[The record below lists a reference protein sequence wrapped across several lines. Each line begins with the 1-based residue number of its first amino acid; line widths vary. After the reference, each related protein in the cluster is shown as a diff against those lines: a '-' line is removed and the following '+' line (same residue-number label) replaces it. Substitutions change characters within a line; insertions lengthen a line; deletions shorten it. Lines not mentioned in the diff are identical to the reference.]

1 MANADGSVIFSCD
14 LDSTKAQKKLS
25 KLRDEISELNSKLEK
40 ETGNKMNLEKQLDAA
55 SQAAKATEERVKML
69 RKEVERLNDREWIQ
83 KQGFTQNEYQTQ
95 VLDRRAAAE
104 AELKQQEALLHTQTK
119 EVKTLSAAYEETTA
133 NIDSMTVK
141 LDKAKVAAGE
151 LIANTEQERRER
163 EAENSA
169 LAKAGQYAARFRDQV
184 KSLARSMLVFSVIT
198 AALMALRKQIKA
210 AIATST
216 EASDAFARLK
226 GALLTL
232 AAPLMDVLIPA
243 LTWLMNL
250 LAAIVSEI
258 VTIIS
263 ILSGKSKKSMEAS
276 GKNLYKEA
284 AAIDATGKAAKEA
297 TDALAAFD
305 EINKLSTTTSVGGG
319 GGGASAIAP
328 DFDFDEGPMM
338 EKLDKVFQ
346 KINDIFKTIRAG
358 LEIVVDDLKWSFDK
372 KVIPKSKATWL
383 TVLTA
388 LLGATLGAAFGGITG
403 GVIGL
408 SLGVLLGLYLVGLD
422 PETWKT
428 EMDAEDAWIVV
439 ITALLG
445 ALLGSVFLGITGGVA
460 GFSLGAILGLYLT
473 GFAEGDEEHGG
484 KSQLLSELIV
494 VLCALLGAVIGS
506 IVTPGVGTVVG
517 MGLGLIL
524 GLSIYSVRKD
534 PKKGTQ
540 RLVSIGR
547 SVLLGLLAGVL
558 GVGLAALGI
567 VSAGTAFIISAA
579 IGLALKF
586 FVDSV
591 DDSKVRKATSGFTGT
606 RVSTKAPAR
615 SRRVAAQSL
624 DGNAPVYNDIPALAS
639 GAVIPPNRK
648 FLAVLGDQKSGTNVE
663 APLSTIKQAVME
675 AMAQG
680 TVHFGA
686 HTWESGALIRSCA
699 RVHSSVLIREHLL
712 SEKLAF
718 ALDGH
723 SRADER
729 NLSDRRLHDRIESV
743 VIAHSVTSMLC
754 IISLTDTPD
763 RSATK
768 EKRVPR

>member
-198 AALMALRKQIKA
+198 AALTALRKQIKA
-210 AIATST
+210 AIATSA

-319 GGGASAIAP
+319 ASAIAP

-383 TVLTA
+383 TVLMA

-624 DGNAPVYNDIPALAS
+624 DGNAPVYNEIPALAS

-680 TVHFGA
+680 SREPINVNLVVDGKT
-686 HTWESGALIRSCA
+686 LA
-699 RVHSSVLIREHLL
+699 RVVVPYINNMTRAAGKPVLLY
-712 SEKLAF
+712 
-718 ALDGH
+718 
-723 SRADER
+723 
-729 NLSDRRLHDRIESV
+729 
-743 VIAHSVTSMLC
+743 
-754 IISLTDTPD
+754 
-763 RSATK
+763 
-768 EKRVPR
+768 

>member
-1 MANADGSVIFSCD
+1 MENADGSVIFSCD

-25 KLRDEISELNSKLEK
+25 KLRDKISELNSELEK
-40 ETGNKMNLEKQLDAA
+40 ETGNKLNLEKQLDAA

-104 AELKQQEALLHTQTK
+104 AELKQQEELLHTQTK

-210 AIATST
+210 AIATSA

-372 KVIPKSKATWL
+372 KAIPKSKATWL

-591 DDSKVRKATSGFTGT
+591 DDSKVKKATSSFTGT
-606 RVSTKAPAR
+606 RAST
-615 SRRVAAQSL
+615 SRLTRGVAAQSL
-624 DGNAPVYNDIPALAS
+624 NSAAPVYNEIPALAS

-680 TVHFGA
+680 SREPINVNLVVDGKT
-686 HTWESGALIRSCA
+686 LA
-699 RVHSSVLIREHLL
+699 RVVVPNINNMTRAAGKPVLLY
-712 SEKLAF
+712 
-718 ALDGH
+718 
-723 SRADER
+723 
-729 NLSDRRLHDRIESV
+729 
-743 VIAHSVTSMLC
+743 
-754 IISLTDTPD
+754 
-763 RSATK
+763 
-768 EKRVPR
+768 

>member
-83 KQGFTQNEYQTQ
+83 KQGFTQNEYQAK

-141 LDKAKVAAGE
+141 LDKAKVAVGE

-305 EINKLSTTTSVGGG
+305 EINKLSTTTPVGGG

-328 DFDFDEGPMM
+328 DFDFDEDSMM

-591 DDSKVRKATSGFTGT
+591 DDSKVKKATSSFTGT
-606 RVSTKAPAR
+606 RVSTSR
-615 SRRVAAQSL
+615 STRGVAAQSL
-624 DGNAPVYNDIPALAS
+624 NSAAPVYNEIPALAI

-675 AMAQG
+675 ALAQG
-680 TVHFGA
+680 SREPINVNLVVDGKT
-686 HTWESGALIRSCA
+686 LA
-699 RVHSSVLIREHLL
+699 RVVVPNINNMTRAAGKPVLLY
-712 SEKLAF
+712 
-718 ALDGH
+718 
-723 SRADER
+723 
-729 NLSDRRLHDRIESV
+729 
-743 VIAHSVTSMLC
+743 
-754 IISLTDTPD
+754 
-763 RSATK
+763 
-768 EKRVPR
+768 

>member
-104 AELKQQEALLHTQTK
+104 AELKQQEELLHTQTK

-141 LDKAKVAAGE
+141 LDKAKVTAGE
-151 LIANTEQERRER
+151 MIANTEQERRER

-328 DFDFDEGPMM
+328 DFDFDESPMM
-338 EKLDKVFQ
+338 QKLDKVFQ
-346 KINDIFKTIRAG
+346 KVNDIFKTIRAG
-358 LEIVVDDLKWSFDK
+358 LEIVIDDLKWSFDK

-591 DDSKVRKATSGFTGT
+591 DDSKVKKATSSFTGT
-606 RVSTKAPAR
+606 RVSTSRSTRGAAAQRLNSAAPA
-615 SRRVAAQSL
+615 
-624 DGNAPVYNDIPALAS
+624 YNEIPALAS

-675 AMAQG
+675 ALAQG
-680 TVHFGA
+680 SREPINVNLVVDGKT
-686 HTWESGALIRSCA
+686 LA
-699 RVHSSVLIREHLL
+699 RVVVPNINNMTRAAGKPVLLY
-712 SEKLAF
+712 
-718 ALDGH
+718 
-723 SRADER
+723 
-729 NLSDRRLHDRIESV
+729 
-743 VIAHSVTSMLC
+743 
-754 IISLTDTPD
+754 
-763 RSATK
+763 
-768 EKRVPR
+768 

>member
-104 AELKQQEALLHTQTK
+104 AELKQQEELLHTQTK

-133 NIDSMTVK
+133 NIDSMTAR
-141 LDKAKVAAGE
+141 LDKAKVTAGE

-210 AIATST
+210 AIETSA

-319 GGGASAIAP
+319 GGASVIAP

-606 RVSTKAPAR
+606 RVSTKAQAR

-624 DGNAPVYNDIPALAS
+624 DANVPGYNDIPQLAS

-675 AMAQG
+675 ALAQG
-680 TVHFGA
+680 DREPINVNLVVDGKT
-686 HTWESGALIRSCA
+686 LA
-699 RVHSSVLIREHLL
+699 RVVVPNINNMTRAAGKPVLLY
-712 SEKLAF
+712 
-718 ALDGH
+718 
-723 SRADER
+723 
-729 NLSDRRLHDRIESV
+729 
-743 VIAHSVTSMLC
+743 
-754 IISLTDTPD
+754 
-763 RSATK
+763 
-768 EKRVPR
+768 

>member
-25 KLRDEISELNSKLEK
+25 KLRDKISELNGELEK
-40 ETGNKMNLEKQLDAA
+40 ETGNKLNLEKQLDAA
-55 SQAAKATEERVKML
+55 SQAAKATEERVKAL

-104 AELKQQEALLHTQTK
+104 AELKQQEELLHTQTK

-141 LDKAKVAAGE
+141 LDKAKVDAGE
-151 LIANTEQERRER
+151 MIANVEQERKER

-169 LAKAGQYAARFRDQV
+169 LAKASQYAARFKDQV
-184 KSLARSMLVFSVIT
+184 KSLARSMLVFSVIA
-198 AALMALRKQIKA
+198 AALTALRKQIKA
-210 AIATST
+210 AIATNA

-319 GGGASAIAP
+319 GGASAIAP

-372 KVIPKSKATWL
+372 KAIPKSKATWL

-428 EMDAEDAWIVV
+428 EMDAEDTWIVV

-494 VLCALLGAVIGS
+494 VLCALLGGVIGS

-591 DDSKVRKATSGFTGT
+591 DDSKVKKATSGFTGT
-606 RVSTKAPAR
+606 RVSTKAPTR
-615 SRRVAAQSL
+615 SHRVAAQSL
-624 DGNAPVYNDIPALAS
+624 NGNAPVYNEIPALAS

-675 AMAQG
+675 ALAQG
-680 TVHFGA
+680 SREPINVNLVVDGKT
-686 HTWESGALIRSCA
+686 LA
-699 RVHSSVLIREHLL
+699 RVVVPNINNMTRAAGKPVLLY
-712 SEKLAF
+712 
-718 ALDGH
+718 
-723 SRADER
+723 
-729 NLSDRRLHDRIESV
+729 
-743 VIAHSVTSMLC
+743 
-754 IISLTDTPD
+754 
-763 RSATK
+763 
-768 EKRVPR
+768 

>member
-40 ETGNKMNLEKQLDAA
+40 ETGNKMNHEKQLDAA

-83 KQGFTQNEYQTQ
+83 KQGFTQSEYQAQ

-198 AALMALRKQIKA
+198 AALTALRKQIKA

-305 EINKLSTTTSVGGG
+305 EINKLSMTTPVGGG

-328 DFDFDEGPMM
+328 DFDFDEGLMM

-403 GVIGL
+403 SVIGL

-494 VLCALLGAVIGS
+494 VLCALFGAVIGS

-591 DDSKVRKATSGFTGT
+591 DDSKVKKATSSFTGT
-606 RVSTKAPAR
+606 RAST
-615 SRRVAAQSL
+615 SRLTRGVAAQSL
-624 DGNAPVYNDIPALAS
+624 NSAAPVYNEIPALAS

-675 AMAQG
+675 ALAQG
-680 TVHFGA
+680 SREPINVNLVVDGKT
-686 HTWESGALIRSCA
+686 LA
-699 RVHSSVLIREHLL
+699 RVVVPNINNMTRAAGKPVLLY
-712 SEKLAF
+712 
-718 ALDGH
+718 
-723 SRADER
+723 
-729 NLSDRRLHDRIESV
+729 
-743 VIAHSVTSMLC
+743 
-754 IISLTDTPD
+754 
-763 RSATK
+763 
-768 EKRVPR
+768 

>member
-95 VLDRRAAAE
+95 VLDRRAVAE

-198 AALMALRKQIKA
+198 AALTALRKQIKA
-210 AIATST
+210 AIATSA

-319 GGGASAIAP
+319 ASAIAP

-383 TVLTA
+383 TVLMA

-624 DGNAPVYNDIPALAS
+624 DGNAPVYNEIPALAS

-680 TVHFGA
+680 SREPINVNLVVDGKT
-686 HTWESGALIRSCA
+686 LA
-699 RVHSSVLIREHLL
+699 RVVVPNINNMTRAAGKPVLLY
-712 SEKLAF
+712 
-718 ALDGH
+718 
-723 SRADER
+723 
-729 NLSDRRLHDRIESV
+729 
-743 VIAHSVTSMLC
+743 
-754 IISLTDTPD
+754 
-763 RSATK
+763 
-768 EKRVPR
+768 

>member
-83 KQGFTQNEYQTQ
+83 KQGFTQSEYQAQ

-198 AALMALRKQIKA
+198 AALTALRKQIKA

-305 EINKLSTTTSVGGG
+305 EINKLSMTTPVGGG

-328 DFDFDEGPMM
+328 DFDFDEGLMM

-403 GVIGL
+403 SVIGL

-494 VLCALLGAVIGS
+494 VLCALFGAVIGS

-591 DDSKVRKATSGFTGT
+591 DDSKVKKATSSFTGT
-606 RVSTKAPAR
+606 RAST
-615 SRRVAAQSL
+615 SRLTRGVAAQSL
-624 DGNAPVYNDIPALAS
+624 NSAAPVYNEIPALAS

-675 AMAQG
+675 ALAQG
-680 TVHFGA
+680 
-686 HTWESGALIRSCA
+686 SCEPINVNLVVDGKTLA
-699 RVHSSVLIREHLL
+699 RVVVPNINNMTRAAGKPVLLY
-712 SEKLAF
+712 
-718 ALDGH
+718 
-723 SRADER
+723 
-729 NLSDRRLHDRIESV
+729 
-743 VIAHSVTSMLC
+743 
-754 IISLTDTPD
+754 
-763 RSATK
+763 
-768 EKRVPR
+768 

>member
-83 KQGFTQNEYQTQ
+83 KQGFTQSEYQAQ

-151 LIANTEQERRER
+151 LIANMEQERRER

-198 AALMALRKQIKA
+198 AALTALRKQIKA
-210 AIATST
+210 AIATSA

-319 GGGASAIAP
+319 GGASAIAP

-372 KVIPKSKATWL
+372 KAIPKSKATWL

-624 DGNAPVYNDIPALAS
+624 DGNAPVYNEIPALAS

-680 TVHFGA
+680 SREPINVNLVVDGKT
-686 HTWESGALIRSCA
+686 LA
-699 RVHSSVLIREHLL
+699 RVVVPNINNMTRAAGKPVLLY
-712 SEKLAF
+712 
-718 ALDGH
+718 
-723 SRADER
+723 
-729 NLSDRRLHDRIESV
+729 
-743 VIAHSVTSMLC
+743 
-754 IISLTDTPD
+754 
-763 RSATK
+763 
-768 EKRVPR
+768 

>member
-40 ETGNKMNLEKQLDAA
+40 ETGNKLNLEKQLDAA

-210 AIATST
+210 AIATSA

-358 LEIVVDDLKWSFDK
+358 IEIVVDDLKWSFDK

-506 IVTPGVGTVVG
+506 IVTPGVG

-606 RVSTKAPAR
+606 RVSTKAPTR
-615 SRRVAAQSL
+615 RRRVAAQSL
-624 DGNAPVYNDIPALAS
+624 DGNAPVYNDIPQLAH
-639 GAVIPPNRK
+639 GAVIPPNK
-648 FLAVLGDQKSGTNVE
+648 EFLAVLGDQKSGTNIE
-663 APLSTIKQAVME
+663 TPLATMVDAFKQA
-675 AMAQG
+675 MA
-680 TVHFGA
+680 
-686 HTWESGALIRSCA
+686 ESGGGATTVVIQ
-699 RVHSSVLIREHLL
+699 
-712 SEKLAF
+712 
-718 ALDGH
+718 LDGKEIAR
-723 SRADER
+723 STVKNINNMTRAAGKPV
-729 NLSDRRLHDRIESV
+729 LLY
-743 VIAHSVTSMLC
+743 
-754 IISLTDTPD
+754 
-763 RSATK
+763 
-768 EKRVPR
+768 

>member
-25 KLRDEISELNSKLEK
+25 KLRDKISELNGELEK
-40 ETGNKMNLEKQLDAA
+40 ETGNKLNLEKQLDAA
-55 SQAAKATEERVKML
+55 SQAAKATEERVKAL
-69 RKEVERLNDREWIQ
+69 KKEVERLNDREWIQ
-83 KQGFTQNEYQTQ
+83 KQGFTQSAYQTQ

-104 AELKQQEALLHTQTK
+104 AELKQQEELLRTQTK
-119 EVKTLSAAYEETTA
+119 EVKTLSTAYEETTA

-151 LIANTEQERRER
+151 MIANVEQERKER

-198 AALMALRKQIKA
+198 AALTALRKQIKA
-210 AIATST
+210 AIATSA

-250 LAAIVSEI
+250 LSAIVSEI

-319 GGGASAIAP
+319 GGASAIAP
-328 DFDFDEGPMM
+328 DFDFEEGPMM

-372 KVIPKSKATWL
+372 KAIPKSKATWL

-606 RVSTKAPAR
+606 RVSTKAPTR
-615 SRRVAAQSL
+615 SRRVAAQNL
-624 DGNAPVYNDIPALAS
+624 DGNAPVYNEIPALAS

-680 TVHFGA
+680 SREPINVNLVVDGKT
-686 HTWESGALIRSCA
+686 LA
-699 RVHSSVLIREHLL
+699 RVVVPNINNMTRAAGKPVLLY
-712 SEKLAF
+712 
-718 ALDGH
+718 
-723 SRADER
+723 
-729 NLSDRRLHDRIESV
+729 
-743 VIAHSVTSMLC
+743 
-754 IISLTDTPD
+754 
-763 RSATK
+763 
-768 EKRVPR
+768 

>member
-104 AELKQQEALLHTQTK
+104 AELKQQEELLHTQTK

-151 LIANTEQERRER
+151 MIANVEQERKER

-169 LAKAGQYAARFRDQV
+169 LAKASQYAARFRDQV

-198 AALMALRKQIKA
+198 AALTALRKQIKA

-284 AAIDATGKAAKEA
+284 AAIDATGKAAREA

-305 EINKLSTTTSVGGG
+305 EINKLSMTTPVGGG

-372 KVIPKSKATWL
+372 KAIPKSKATWL

-606 RVSTKAPAR
+606 RVSTSR
-615 SRRVAAQSL
+615 STRGVAAQSL
-624 DGNAPVYNDIPALAS
+624 NSAAPVYNEIPALAS
-639 GAVIPPNRK
+639 GAVIPLNRK

-675 AMAQG
+675 ALAQG
-680 TVHFGA
+680 DREPINVNLVVDGKT
-686 HTWESGALIRSCA
+686 LA
-699 RVHSSVLIREHLL
+699 RVVVPNINNMTRAAGKPVLLY
-712 SEKLAF
+712 
-718 ALDGH
+718 
-723 SRADER
+723 
-729 NLSDRRLHDRIESV
+729 
-743 VIAHSVTSMLC
+743 
-754 IISLTDTPD
+754 
-763 RSATK
+763 
-768 EKRVPR
+768 

>member
-210 AIATST
+210 AIATSA
-216 EASDAFARLK
+216 EASDAFACLK

-319 GGGASAIAP
+319 GGASAIAP

-372 KVIPKSKATWL
+372 KAIPKSKATWL

-428 EMDAEDAWIVV
+428 EMDAENAWIVV

-591 DDSKVRKATSGFTGT
+591 DDSKVKKATSSFTGT

-624 DGNAPVYNDIPALAS
+624 DGNAPVYNDIPQLAH
-639 GAVIPPNRK
+639 GAVIPPNK
-648 FLAVLGDQKSGTNVE
+648 EFLAVLGDQKSGTNVE

-675 AMAQG
+675 ALAQG
-680 TVHFGA
+680 SREPINVNLVVDGKT
-686 HTWESGALIRSCA
+686 LA
-699 RVHSSVLIREHLL
+699 RVVVPNINNMTRAAGKPVLLY
-712 SEKLAF
+712 
-718 ALDGH
+718 
-723 SRADER
+723 
-729 NLSDRRLHDRIESV
+729 
-743 VIAHSVTSMLC
+743 
-754 IISLTDTPD
+754 
-763 RSATK
+763 
-768 EKRVPR
+768 

>member
-83 KQGFTQNEYQTQ
+83 KQGFTQNEYQAK

-210 AIATST
+210 AIATSA

-232 AAPLMDVLIPA
+232 AAPLIDVLIPA

-263 ILSGKSKKSMEAS
+263 ILGGRSKKSMEAS

-284 AAIDATGKAAKEA
+284 AALDATGKAAKEA

-305 EINKLSTTTSVGGG
+305 EINKLSTTTSVGG

-606 RVSTKAPAR
+606 RVSTKAPVR

-624 DGNAPVYNDIPALAS
+624 DGNVPVYNDIPALAS

-680 TVHFGA
+680 SREPINVNLVVDGKT
-686 HTWESGALIRSCA
+686 LA
-699 RVHSSVLIREHLL
+699 RVVVPNINNMTRAAGKPVLLY
-712 SEKLAF
+712 
-718 ALDGH
+718 
-723 SRADER
+723 
-729 NLSDRRLHDRIESV
+729 
-743 VIAHSVTSMLC
+743 
-754 IISLTDTPD
+754 
-763 RSATK
+763 
-768 EKRVPR
+768 

>member
-210 AIATST
+210 AIATSA

-284 AAIDATGKAAKEA
+284 AALDATGKAAKEA

-305 EINKLSTTTSVGGG
+305 EINKLGTTNTAAGGG
-319 GGGASAIAP
+319 GTAAIAP
-328 DFDFDEGPMM
+328 DFDFDDGPMM
-338 EKLDKVFQ
+338 EKLDKVFT

-422 PETWKT
+422 PETWKQT
-428 EMDAEDAWIVV
+428 IDGETAMIAVV
-439 ITALLG
+439 TALLG
-445 ALLGSVFLGITGGVA
+445 ALLGGVFGGFIGSVIGL
-460 GFSLGAILGLYLT
+460 SLGAILGLYIS
-473 GFAEGDEEHGG
+473 GFAEDDKEHGG
-484 KSQLLSELIV
+484 KRQLLSELIV
-494 VLCALLGAVIGS
+494 VLCALLGAIIGS
-506 IVTPGVGTVVG
+506 IVSPGIGTVVG
-517 MGLGLIL
+517 MGLGILL

-606 RVSTKAPAR
+606 RVSASR
-615 SRRVAAQSL
+615 STRGVAAQSL
-624 DGNAPVYNDIPALAS
+624 NSAAPVYNEIPALAS

-675 AMAQG
+675 ALAQG
-680 TVHFGA
+680 DREPINVNLVVDGKT
-686 HTWESGALIRSCA
+686 LA
-699 RVHSSVLIREHLL
+699 RVVVPNINNMTRAAGKPVLLY
-712 SEKLAF
+712 
-718 ALDGH
+718 
-723 SRADER
+723 
-729 NLSDRRLHDRIESV
+729 
-743 VIAHSVTSMLC
+743 
-754 IISLTDTPD
+754 
-763 RSATK
+763 
-768 EKRVPR
+768 

>member
-95 VLDRRAAAE
+95 VLDRRAVAE

-210 AIATST
+210 AIETSA

-305 EINKLSTTTSVGGG
+305 EINKLSTTTSV

-624 DGNAPVYNDIPALAS
+624 DGNAPVYNEIPALAS

-680 TVHFGA
+680 SREPINVNLVVDGKT
-686 HTWESGALIRSCA
+686 LA
-699 RVHSSVLIREHLL
+699 RVVVPNINNMTRAAGKPVLLY
-712 SEKLAF
+712 
-718 ALDGH
+718 
-723 SRADER
+723 
-729 NLSDRRLHDRIESV
+729 
-743 VIAHSVTSMLC
+743 
-754 IISLTDTPD
+754 
-763 RSATK
+763 
-768 EKRVPR
+768 

>member
-119 EVKTLSAAYEETTA
+119 EVKTLSAAYEETAA

-198 AALMALRKQIKA
+198 AALAALRKQIKA
-210 AIATST
+210 AIATSA

-305 EINKLSTTTSVGGG
+305 EINKLSTTTSVGG

-606 RVSTKAPAR
+606 RVSTKVPAR

-624 DGNAPVYNDIPALAS
+624 DGNAPVYNEIPALAS

-675 AMAQG
+675 ALAQG
-680 TVHFGA
+680 SREPINVNLVVDGKT
-686 HTWESGALIRSCA
+686 LA
-699 RVHSSVLIREHLL
+699 RVVVPNINNMTRAAGKPVLLY
-712 SEKLAF
+712 
-718 ALDGH
+718 
-723 SRADER
+723 
-729 NLSDRRLHDRIESV
+729 
-743 VIAHSVTSMLC
+743 
-754 IISLTDTPD
+754 
-763 RSATK
+763 
-768 EKRVPR
+768 

>member
-83 KQGFTQNEYQTQ
+83 KQGFTQNEYQAK

-210 AIATST
+210 AIATSA

-460 GFSLGAILGLYLT
+460 GFSLGAILGLYLA

-591 DDSKVRKATSGFTGT
+591 DDSKVKKATSSFTGT
-606 RVSTKAPAR
+606 RVSTSR
-615 SRRVAAQSL
+615 STRGVAAQSL
-624 DGNAPVYNDIPALAS
+624 NSAAPVYNEIPALAS

-675 AMAQG
+675 ALAQG
-680 TVHFGA
+680 SREPINVNLVVDGKT
-686 HTWESGALIRSCA
+686 LA
-699 RVHSSVLIREHLL
+699 RVVVPNINNMTRAAGKPVLLY
-712 SEKLAF
+712 
-718 ALDGH
+718 
-723 SRADER
+723 
-729 NLSDRRLHDRIESV
+729 
-743 VIAHSVTSMLC
+743 
-754 IISLTDTPD
+754 
-763 RSATK
+763 
-768 EKRVPR
+768 

>member
-83 KQGFTQNEYQTQ
+83 KQGFTQNEYQAK

-151 LIANTEQERRER
+151 MIANVEQERKER

-169 LAKAGQYAARFRDQV
+169 LAKASQYAARFRDQV

-210 AIATST
+210 AIATSA

-305 EINKLSTTTSVGGG
+305 EINKLSTTMSVGGG

-388 LLGATLGAAFGGITG
+388 LLGAAFGGITG

-428 EMDAEDAWIVV
+428 EMDAEDTWIVV

-615 SRRVAAQSL
+615 SRRVAAQNL
-624 DGNAPVYNDIPALAS
+624 DGNALVYNDIPQLAH
-639 GAVIPPNRK
+639 GAVIPPNK
-648 FLAVLGDQKSGTNVE
+648 EFLAVLGDQKSGTNVE

-675 AMAQG
+675 ALAQG
-680 TVHFGA
+680 SREPINVNLVVDGKT
-686 HTWESGALIRSCA
+686 LA
-699 RVHSSVLIREHLL
+699 RVVVPNINNMTRAAGKPVLLY
-712 SEKLAF
+712 
-718 ALDGH
+718 
-723 SRADER
+723 
-729 NLSDRRLHDRIESV
+729 
-743 VIAHSVTSMLC
+743 
-754 IISLTDTPD
+754 
-763 RSATK
+763 
-768 EKRVPR
+768 

>member
-95 VLDRRAAAE
+95 VLDRRAVAE

-198 AALMALRKQIKA
+198 ALRKQIKA
-210 AIATST
+210 AIATSA

-319 GGGASAIAP
+319 ASAIAP

-383 TVLTA
+383 TVLMA

-624 DGNAPVYNDIPALAS
+624 DGNAPVYNEIPALAS

-680 TVHFGA
+680 SREPINVNLVVDGKT
-686 HTWESGALIRSCA
+686 LA
-699 RVHSSVLIREHLL
+699 RVVVPYINNMTRAAGKPVLLY
-712 SEKLAF
+712 
-718 ALDGH
+718 
-723 SRADER
+723 
-729 NLSDRRLHDRIESV
+729 
-743 VIAHSVTSMLC
+743 
-754 IISLTDTPD
+754 
-763 RSATK
+763 
-768 EKRVPR
+768 

>member
-104 AELKQQEALLHTQTK
+104 AELKQQEELLHTQTK

-151 LIANTEQERRER
+151 MIANVEQERKER
-163 EAENSA
+163 EIENSA
-169 LAKAGQYAARFRDQV
+169 LAKASQYAARFRDQV

-198 AALMALRKQIKA
+198 AALTALRKQIKA
-210 AIATST
+210 AIATSA

-319 GGGASAIAP
+319 GGASAIAP

-383 TVLTA
+383 TVLMA

-428 EMDAEDAWIVV
+428 EMDTEDAWIVV

-615 SRRVAAQSL
+615 SRRVAVQNL
-624 DGNAPVYNDIPALAS
+624 DGNAPVYNEIPALAS

-675 AMAQG
+675 ALAQG
-680 TVHFGA
+680 SREPINVNLVVDGKT
-686 HTWESGALIRSCA
+686 LA
-699 RVHSSVLIREHLL
+699 RVVVPNINNMTRAAGKPVLLY
-712 SEKLAF
+712 
-718 ALDGH
+718 
-723 SRADER
+723 
-729 NLSDRRLHDRIESV
+729 
-743 VIAHSVTSMLC
+743 
-754 IISLTDTPD
+754 
-763 RSATK
+763 
-768 EKRVPR
+768 

>member
-83 KQGFTQNEYQTQ
+83 KQGFTQSEYQAQ

-104 AELKQQEALLHTQTK
+104 AELKQQEELLHTQTK

-151 LIANTEQERRER
+151 LIANTEQERKER

-169 LAKAGQYAARFRDQV
+169 LAKASQYAARFKDQV

-198 AALMALRKQIKA
+198 AALAALRKQIKA
-210 AIATST
+210 AIATSA

-297 TDALAAFD
+297 TDAL
-305 EINKLSTTTSVGGG
+305 
-319 GGGASAIAP
+319 
-328 DFDFDEGPMM
+328 
-338 EKLDKVFQ
+338 
-346 KINDIFKTIRAG
+346 
-358 LEIVVDDLKWSFDK
+358 
-372 KVIPKSKATWL
+372 
-383 TVLTA
+383 
-388 LLGATLGAAFGGITG
+388 AAFGGITG

-606 RVSTKAPAR
+606 RVSTKAPTR
-615 SRRVAAQSL
+615 SRRVAAQNL
-624 DGNAPVYNDIPALAS
+624 DGNAPVYNEIPALAS

-680 TVHFGA
+680 SREPINVNLVVDGKT
-686 HTWESGALIRSCA
+686 LA
-699 RVHSSVLIREHLL
+699 RVVVPNINNMTRAAGKPVLLY
-712 SEKLAF
+712 
-718 ALDGH
+718 
-723 SRADER
+723 
-729 NLSDRRLHDRIESV
+729 
-743 VIAHSVTSMLC
+743 
-754 IISLTDTPD
+754 
-763 RSATK
+763 
-768 EKRVPR
+768 

>member
-25 KLRDEISELNSKLEK
+25 KLRDKISELNSELEK
-40 ETGNKMNLEKQLDAA
+40 ETGNKLNLEKRLDAA
-55 SQAAKATEERVKML
+55 SQAAKTTEERVKAL

-83 KQGFTQNEYQTQ
+83 KQGFTQSEYQAQ

-119 EVKTLSAAYEETTA
+119 EVKTLSTAYEETTA

-169 LAKAGQYAARFRDQV
+169 LAKAGQYAARFREQV

-198 AALMALRKQIKA
+198 AALTALRKQIKA
-210 AIATST
+210 AIATSA

-250 LAAIVSEI
+250 LSAIVSEI

-319 GGGASAIAP
+319 GGASAIAP
-328 DFDFDEGPMM
+328 DFNFDEGPMM

-372 KVIPKSKATWL
+372 KAIPKSKATWL

-506 IVTPGVGTVVG
+506 IVMPGVGTVVG

-591 DDSKVRKATSGFTGT
+591 DDSKVKKATSSFTGT
-606 RVSTKAPAR
+606 RVSTSR
-615 SRRVAAQSL
+615 STRGVAAQSFN
-624 DGNAPVYNDIPALAS
+624 GAAPVYNEIPALAS

-680 TVHFGA
+680 SREPINVNLVVDGKT
-686 HTWESGALIRSCA
+686 LA
-699 RVHSSVLIREHLL
+699 RVVVPNINNMTRAAGKPVLLY
-712 SEKLAF
+712 
-718 ALDGH
+718 
-723 SRADER
+723 
-729 NLSDRRLHDRIESV
+729 
-743 VIAHSVTSMLC
+743 
-754 IISLTDTPD
+754 
-763 RSATK
+763 
-768 EKRVPR
+768 

>member
-104 AELKQQEALLHTQTK
+104 AELKQQEELLHTQTK

-133 NIDSMTVK
+133 NIDSMTAR
-141 LDKAKVAAGE
+141 LDKAKVTAGE

-210 AIATST
+210 AIATSA

-263 ILSGKSKKSMEAS
+263 ILSGKSKKSMETS

-305 EINKLSTTTSVGGG
+305 EINKLSTTTSVGG

-372 KVIPKSKATWL
+372 KAIPKSKATWL

-517 MGLGLIL
+517 MGLGPIL

-606 RVSTKAPAR
+606 RVSTKAPTR
-615 SRRVAAQSL
+615 SRRVAAQNL
-624 DGNAPVYNDIPALAS
+624 DGNAPVYNEIPALAS

-680 TVHFGA
+680 SREPINVNLVVDGKT
-686 HTWESGALIRSCA
+686 LA
-699 RVHSSVLIREHLL
+699 RVVVPNINNMTRAAGKPVLLY
-712 SEKLAF
+712 
-718 ALDGH
+718 
-723 SRADER
+723 
-729 NLSDRRLHDRIESV
+729 
-743 VIAHSVTSMLC
+743 
-754 IISLTDTPD
+754 
-763 RSATK
+763 
-768 EKRVPR
+768 

>member
-95 VLDRRAAAE
+95 VLNRRAAAE
-104 AELKQQEALLHTQTK
+104 AELKQQEELLHTQTK

-151 LIANTEQERRER
+151 MIANTEQERRER

-305 EINKLSTTTSVGGG
+305 EINKLGTTNPAAGGG
-319 GGGASAIAP
+319 GTAAIAP
-328 DFDFDEGPMM
+328 DFDFDDGPMM
-338 EKLDKVFQ
+338 EKLDKVFT

-358 LEIVVDDLKWSFDK
+358 LEIVIDDLKWSFDN
-372 KVIPKSKATWL
+372 KVIPQSKATWL

-591 DDSKVRKATSGFTGT
+591 DDSKVKKATSGFTGT
-606 RVSTKAPAR
+606 RVSASKSTG
-615 SRRVAAQSL
+615 SRAAMQSL
-624 DGNAPVYNDIPALAS
+624 NANVPVYNDIPQLAS

-675 AMAQG
+675 ALAQG
-680 TVHFGA
+680 EREPINVNLVVDGKT
-686 HTWESGALIRSCA
+686 LA
-699 RVHSSVLIREHLL
+699 RVVVSNINNMTRAAGKPVLLY
-712 SEKLAF
+712 
-718 ALDGH
+718 
-723 SRADER
+723 
-729 NLSDRRLHDRIESV
+729 
-743 VIAHSVTSMLC
+743 
-754 IISLTDTPD
+754 
-763 RSATK
+763 
-768 EKRVPR
+768 

>member
-55 SQAAKATEERVKML
+55 SKAAKATEERVKML

-83 KQGFTQNEYQTQ
+83 KQGFTQNEYQAK
-95 VLDRRAAAE
+95 VLDRRAAAA
-104 AELKQQEALLHTQTK
+104 AELKEQETLLRTQTK
-119 EVKTLSAAYEETTA
+119 EAKKLSSAYEEASA
-133 NIDSMTVK
+133 NVDSMTAK
-141 LDKAKVAAGE
+141 LDKAKIAAGE
-151 LIANTEQERRER
+151 MIANVEQERKER

-169 LAKAGQYAARFRDQV
+169 LAKASQYAARFRDQV

-210 AIATST
+210 AIATSA

-422 PETWKT
+422 PETWKQT
-428 EMDAEDAWIVV
+428 IDGETAMIAVV
-439 ITALLG
+439 TALLG
-445 ALLGSVFLGITGGVA
+445 ALLGGVFGGFIGSVIGL
-460 GFSLGAILGLYLT
+460 SLGAILGLYIS
-473 GFAEGDEEHGG
+473 GFAEDDKEHGG
-484 KSQLLSELIV
+484 KRQLLSELIV
-494 VLCALLGAVIGS
+494 VLCALLGAIIGS
-506 IVTPGVGTVVG
+506 IVSPGIGTVVG
-517 MGLGLIL
+517 MGLGILL

-558 GVGLAALGI
+558 GVSLAALGI

-624 DGNAPVYNDIPALAS
+624 DGNAPVYNDIPQLAH
-639 GAVIPPNRK
+639 GAVIPPNK
-648 FLAVLGDQKSGTNVE
+648 EFLAVLGDQKSGTNIE
-663 APLSTIKQAVME
+663 TPLATMVDAFKQA
-675 AMAQG
+675 MA
-680 TVHFGA
+680 
-686 HTWESGALIRSCA
+686 ESGGGTTT
-699 RVHSSVLIREHLL
+699 VVVQ
-712 SEKLAF
+712 
-718 ALDGH
+718 LDGKEIAR
-723 SRADER
+723 STVKNINNMTRAAGKPV
-729 NLSDRRLHDRIESV
+729 LLY
-743 VIAHSVTSMLC
+743 
-754 IISLTDTPD
+754 
-763 RSATK
+763 
-768 EKRVPR
+768 

>member
-276 GKNLYKEA
+276 CKNLYKEA

-305 EINKLSTTTSVGGG
+305 EINKLSTTTPVGGG

-445 ALLGSVFLGITGGVA
+445 ALLGSVFLGITGGVV

-591 DDSKVRKATSGFTGT
+591 DDSKVKKATSSFTGT

-624 DGNAPVYNDIPALAS
+624 DGNAPVYNEIPALAS

-675 AMAQG
+675 ALAQG
-680 TVHFGA
+680 SREPINVNLVVDGKT
-686 HTWESGALIRSCA
+686 LA
-699 RVHSSVLIREHLL
+699 RVVVPNINNMTRAAGKPVLLY
-712 SEKLAF
+712 
-718 ALDGH
+718 
-723 SRADER
+723 
-729 NLSDRRLHDRIESV
+729 
-743 VIAHSVTSMLC
+743 
-754 IISLTDTPD
+754 
-763 RSATK
+763 
-768 EKRVPR
+768 

>member
-83 KQGFTQNEYQTQ
+83 KQGFTQNEYQAK

-210 AIATST
+210 AIATSA
-216 EASDAFARLK
+216 EASDAFARIK

-263 ILSGKSKKSMEAS
+263 ILSGKSKKSMETS

-328 DFDFDEGPMM
+328 DFDFDESPMM
-338 EKLDKVFQ
+338 QKLDKVFQ
-346 KINDIFKTIRAG
+346 KVNDIFKTIRAG
-358 LEIVVDDLKWSFDK
+358 LEIVIDDLKWSFDK

-591 DDSKVRKATSGFTGT
+591 DDSKVKKATSSFTGT
-606 RVSTKAPAR
+606 RVSTSRSTRGAAAQRLNSAAPA
-615 SRRVAAQSL
+615 
-624 DGNAPVYNDIPALAS
+624 YNEIPALAS

-675 AMAQG
+675 ALAQG
-680 TVHFGA
+680 SREPINVNLVVDGKT
-686 HTWESGALIRSCA
+686 LA
-699 RVHSSVLIREHLL
+699 RVVVPNINNMTRAAGKPVLLY
-712 SEKLAF
+712 
-718 ALDGH
+718 
-723 SRADER
+723 
-729 NLSDRRLHDRIESV
+729 
-743 VIAHSVTSMLC
+743 
-754 IISLTDTPD
+754 
-763 RSATK
+763 
-768 EKRVPR
+768 